1 MREKCREEYT
11 LECLQLKRMCHLRLR
26 RRGRKLILA
35 LPMLDLKLSVCQK
48 IEDGRKDVRKEGK
61 KKKEP
66 VTMKQHPKP
75 LSDVMG
81 RRSHKPTQC
90 EDDENEDLYDDLLPL
105 KE

>member
-1 MREKCREEYT
+1 
-11 LECLQLKRMCHLRLR
+11 
-26 RRGRKLILA
+26 
-35 LPMLDLKLSVCQK
+35 MLDLKLSVCQK
-48 IEDGRKDVRKEGK
+48 IKEDGRKDVQKEEK

-75 LSDVMG
+75 LSDVMEM
-81 RRSHKPTQC
+81 RPHKPTQR